1 VKREVIKAAGMS
13 CGHCVMRVT
22 KALKALGGVSEVSV
36 DLASGNV
43 TVDFEGAGI
52 TRSSLEDAIRKA
64 GYQVV

>member
-1 VKREVIKAAGMS
+1 MS

-22 KALKALGGVSEVSV
+22 KALKAVEGVSEATV
-36 DLASGNV
+36 DLASGNI
-43 TVDFEGAGI
+43 TVDYDGGGI